1 VPVRRIVP
9 RCGHG
14 GSMSLTK
21 LWVLAYRDL
30 GRNRRRSILTLLS
43 VAFGL
48 ALLIWMAGL
57 IAGVLEDSLQNS
69 IRLRTGHLQI
79 RASSFEEDKLSLQS
93 KDLLAN
99 TEDLTARASALSEVK
114 AAAPVLWAG
123 VVLDTLN
130 DSASLQLYGVDTAS
144 PIYAPIQTS
153 VVAGSFLTAD

>member
-69 IRLRTGHLQI
+69 IRLRPGHLQI
-79 RASSFEEDKLSLQS
+79 RASSFEKDKLSLQS
-93 KDLLAN
+93 KDLRFSSDWWGRN
-99 TEDLTARASALSEVK
+99 
-114 AAAPVLWAG
+114 
-123 VVLDTLN
+123 
-130 DSASLQLYGVDTAS
+130 
-144 PIYAPIQTS
+144 
-153 VVAGSFLTAD
+153 